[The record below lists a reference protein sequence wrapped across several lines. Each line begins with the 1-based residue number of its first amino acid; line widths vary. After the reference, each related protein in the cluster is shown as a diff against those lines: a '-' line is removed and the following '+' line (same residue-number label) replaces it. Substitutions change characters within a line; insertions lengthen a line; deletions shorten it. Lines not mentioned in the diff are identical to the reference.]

1 MAKVRHLLHGIV
13 RLNMRG
19 TSPER
24 FLNLCTLAGL
34 NVWQVKKEQAN
45 LLFYMEIRDFKR
57 CAPLARKAG
66 VRLHIVEKRWA
77 AGVLWRNRNGKVGGQ
92 LRPFFSVICFW
103 HNLSGRSTGA
113 ETGVI
118 PKAS

>member
-66 VRLHIVEKRWA
+66 VRLHSLAEPETER
-77 AGVLWRNRNGKVGGQ
+77 VGGQ
-92 LRPFFSVICFW
+92 LRPFFSVIIV
-103 HNLSGRSTGA
+103 SGTIYLGDRLERKPA
-113 ETGVI
+113 LYR
-118 PKAS
+118 K

>member
-34 NVWQVKKEQAN
+34 NVWQVKKEQEN

-66 VRLHIVEKRWA
+66 VRLHIVEKR
-77 AGVLWRNRNGKVGGQ
+77 GLPVFLWRNRKRKGWPAAICTVA
-92 LRPFFSVICFW
+92 LFIPFPSSSLAIAASV
-103 HNLSGRSTGA
+103 ST
-113 ETGVI
+113 
-118 PKAS
+118 

>member
-45 LLFYMEIRDFKR
+45 LLFYMV
-57 CAPLARKAG
+57 CAT
-66 VRLHIVEKRWA
+66 
-77 AGVLWRNRNGKVGGQ
+77 GKK
-92 LRPFFSVICFW
+92 
-103 HNLSGRSTGA
+103 SGSPSAYR
-113 ETGVI
+113 
-118 PKAS
+118 

>member
-34 NVWQVKKEQAN
+34 NVWQVKKEQEN
-45 LLFYMEIRDFKR
+45 LLF
-57 CAPLARKAG
+57 
-66 VRLHIVEKRWA
+66 
-77 AGVLWRNRNGKVGGQ
+77 
-92 LRPFFSVICFW
+92 
-103 HNLSGRSTGA
+103 
-113 ETGVI
+113 
-118 PKAS
+118 

>member
-34 NVWQVKKEQAN
+34 NVWQVKKEQEN
-45 LLFYMEIRDFKR
+45 LLFYMEI
-57 CAPLARKAG
+57 
-66 VRLHIVEKRWA
+66 
-77 AGVLWRNRNGKVGGQ
+77 
-92 LRPFFSVICFW
+92 LRF
-103 HNLSGRSTGA
+103 
-113 ETGVI
+113 
-118 PKAS
+118 

>member
-34 NVWQVKKEQAN
+34 NVWQVKKEQEN

-66 VRLHIVEKRWA
+66 VRLEPETER
-77 AGVLWRNRNGKVGGQ
+77 VGGQ
-92 LRPFFSVICFW
+92 LRPFFSAVIV
-103 HNLSGRSTGA
+103 SGTIRLGDRLERKPA
-113 ETGVI
+113 LYR
-118 PKAS
+118 K

>member
-45 LLFYMEIRDFKR
+45 LLFYMEIHLLLLSILLKFVAFDLYLHYILLALLQRLSFLFAYNMHNVNFLLF
-57 CAPLARKAG
+57 CILPL
-66 VRLHIVEKRWA
+66 L
-77 AGVLWRNRNGKVGGQ
+77 L
-92 LRPFFSVICFW
+92 
-103 HNLSGRSTGA
+103 
-113 ETGVI
+113 
-118 PKAS
+118 

>member
-34 NVWQVKKEQAN
+34 NVWQVKKEQEN

-66 VRLHIVEKRWA
+66 VRLHIVEKR
-77 AGVLWRNRNGKVGGQ
+77 GLPVFLWRNRKRKGWA
-92 LRPFFSVICFW
+92 LIYSA
-103 HNLSGRSTGA
+103 A
-113 ETGVI
+113 EMLDPSARGW
-118 PKAS
+118 K

>member
-66 VRLHIVEKRWA
+66 VRLHIVEKR
-77 AGVLWRNRNGKVGGQ
+77 GLPVFLWRNRKRKGWAVSFV
-92 LRPFFSVICFW
+92 LFFLLLCKRTIAST
-103 HNLSGRSTGA
+103 LSAKSRFRGFS
-113 ETGVI
+113 
-118 PKAS
+118 

>member
-34 NVWQVKKEQAN
+34 NVWQVKKE
-45 LLFYMEIRDFKR
+45 
-57 CAPLARKAG
+57 
-66 VRLHIVEKRWA
+66 IVSVEF
-77 AGVLWRNRNGKVGGQ
+77 GVL
-92 LRPFFSVICFW
+92 
-103 HNLSGRSTGA
+103 
-113 ETGVI
+113 
-118 PKAS
+118 